1 MDLTVLR
8 RVLLDTSA
16 CIYFLDGAPESA
28 RHRSM
33 VEVIELAE
41 RGTITVLLS
50 PITVAEL
57 LVLPIRERNDEA
69 EALVRLF
76 VASCCQVMPATTET
90 AAFAAALR
98 SKHGLRLPD
107 AFILAT
113 ALEHSVDSV
122 IGNDDRWKRVHEI
135 TYIHLDDQPDP

>member
-1 MDLTVLR
+1 MDLTVFR

-16 CIYFLDGAPESA
+16 CIYFLDGTPESI
-28 RHRSM
+28 RHRLM
-33 VEVIELAE
+33 VEVIELVE
-41 RGTITVLLS
+41 RDRITVVLS

-57 LVLPIRERNDEA
+57 LVLPIREHSDEA
-69 EALVRLF
+69 EALVHLF

-98 SKHGLRLPD
+98 CEHGLRLPD

-113 ALEHSVDSV
+113 GLEHSVDTV
-122 IGNDDRWKRVHEI
+122 IGNDDRWKRVHQI
-135 TYIHLDDQPDP
+135 TYIHLDDEPDP